1 MKQYQQNKLRVLIID
16 DMPDIIMLL
25 KHFISRTVHSEI
37 THADDG
43 LVAIEKLLHMK
54 PDVIIT
60 DLHMPTMTGL
70 EFIGFVIRQTEFA
83 DIPVIIMTTDND
95 DRTQITAAGLKVHS
109 YLSKPFNPTTLKK
122 ALRDVVPNEYFL

>member
-1 MKQYQQNKLRVLIID
+1 MTDQQKKLRVLIVD

-25 KHFISRTVHSEI
+25 RHFVSRTIRSEI
-37 THADDG
+37 TDAGDG
-43 LVAIEKLLHMK
+43 LVAIEKLFSFT

-70 EFIGFVIRQTEFA
+70 EFIGFVIRQPQYV
-83 DIPVIIMTTDND
+83 DIPIIIMTTDSD

-122 ALRDVVPNEYFL
+122 ALKEVVPDEYFY